1 MRAVGK
7 TVRKKNQKGWDL
19 RACEQQMARAN
30 LGLPGRSALTVLTVG
45 EQGRQVPPPPGK
57 ESFKAVKLAQQSR

>member
-1 MRAVGK
+1 
-7 TVRKKNQKGWDL
+7 
-19 RACEQQMARAN
+19 MARAN